1 VLTEPNRILTG
12 QYYYIQ
18 ELITGARLTHMTVIS
33 ITLPGDLLVK
43 FEEFMKTRG
52 YYSRSEAFRD
62 AIRNL
67 IAESEVAKTETGEVA
82 ATIMITSDYARR
94 DVDLKITEV
103 RHEFDDV
110 VVENVHRHI
119 ADKYCLEIFIAQG
132 TNQRIIDLIGRIRG
146 MRGIQQVKAMF
157 MSL

>member
-1 VLTEPNRILTG
+1 
-12 QYYYIQ
+12 
-18 ELITGARLTHMTVIS
+18 MTVIS
-33 ITLPGDLLVK
+33 ITLPIELLRK
-43 FEEFMKTRG
+43 FDEFMKTRG

-62 AIRNL
+62 AVRNL
-67 IAESEVAKTETGEVA
+67 IAESEIAKIESGTVA

-94 DVDLKITEV
+94 DVDLRMTET

-119 ADKYCLEIFIAQG
+119 NDKYCLEIFIAQG
-132 TNQRIIDLIGRIRG
+132 KNERILDLVGRVRG

>member
-1 VLTEPNRILTG
+1 
-12 QYYYIQ
+12 
-18 ELITGARLTHMTVIS
+18 MTVIS
-33 ITLPGDLLVK
+33 ITIPNELLTK
-43 FEEFMKTRG
+43 FDEFMKTRG

-67 IAESEVAKTETGEVA
+67 IAESEVAKTDTGEVA
-82 ATIMITSDYARR
+82 STIMITSDYARR
-94 DVDLKITEV
+94 DVDQRMTEA

-110 VVENVHRHI
+110 IVENVHRHI
-119 ADKYCLEIFIAQG
+119 DDKYCLEIFIAQG
-132 TNQRIIDLIGRIRG
+132 KNMRILDLIGRIRG

>member
-1 VLTEPNRILTG
+1 VKNI
-12 QYYYIQ
+12 
-18 ELITGARLTHMTVIS
+18 TVIS
-33 ITLPGDLLVK
+33 ITLPNDLLIR
-43 FEEFMKTRG
+43 FDDFMKARG

-62 AIRNL
+62 AVRNL
-67 IAESEVAKTETGEVA
+67 IAEADIAKLETGVVA

-94 DVDLKITEV
+94 DVDLRMTEV

-119 ADKYCLEIFIAQG
+119 DDKYCLEIFIAQG
-132 TNQRIIDLIGRIRG
+132 KNERILDLIGRVRG